1 VRRVL
6 APKWLAWHALALVVA
21 VAFVR
26 LGLWQWHRAVATR
39 SPQNMGYALQWPAFA
54 LFAIAMWWRV
64 VRDAVRPPGDR
75 PTRRAHPPRRSHRR
89 PLPEPAPTVPVT
101 DEEDPE
107 LAAYNRYLA
116 ELATASDGLPS
127 EQSGTASDGLPSEQ
141 SGTASDGLPSE
152 QSGTASDGWP
162 SEQSDVAARSRG
174 R

>member
-1 VRRVL
+1 VRRLL

-26 LGLWQWHRAVATR
+26 LGLWQWDRAVATR

-75 PTRRAHPPRRSHRR
+75 PPRREHHRHRSHRR
-89 PLPEPAPTVPVT
+89 PLPEPAPALPVT

-116 ELATASDGLPS
+116 ELAAASDGLPS
-127 EQSGTASDGLPSEQ
+127 EQSGAASDGLPSEQ
-141 SGTASDGLPSE
+141 S
-152 QSGTASDGWP
+152 
-162 SEQSDVAARSRG
+162 DVAARGRG